1 MKTRLIIAIAGLVVV
16 LAGFVYLNIQI
27 DSAVEKN
34 CQEVMQLYP
43 DLSQN
48 EALMKAVVS
57 EELSLVHRNELVWTI
72 GRLRI
77 KEALP
82 LLNSYYDQQECD
94 HETRLCQDELKKAI
108 KRCE

>member
-1 MKTRLIIAIAGLVVV
+1 MKTRLIIAIAGLAVV
-16 LAGFVYLNIQI
+16 LAGFIYLNMQI
-27 DSAVEKN
+27 DSAVEKY
-34 CQEVMQLYP
+34 CLEVTQLYP

-48 EALMKAVVS
+48 EALMKAVAS
-57 EELSLVHRNELVWTI
+57 EDISLIHRNELVWAI

-82 LLNSYYDQQECD
+82 LLNSYYNQQECD
-94 HETRLCQDELKKAI
+94 HEKRLCQDELKKAI